1 MHEHLS
7 LIISW
12 SMSQISGLLM
22 SLVILLKWWNTTN
35 QWRIFCRSIF
45 IIHVRGELQICMTC
59 GWSFFWWTGSSL
71 IFCEHLLVHV
81 DEERLLDFLKS
92 LGKLINPT
100 MQWKELAFPCCCLL
114 MILSFWTVSLP
125 RVDNFDG
132 SWMTKNTGRMMANE
146 RTFEGHKPF
155 YWCWSFCSHEWTYA
169 YVI

>member
-1 MHEHLS
+1 MFS
-7 LIISW
+7 GSWIISW
-12 SMSQISGLLM
+12 SMSDFWSADELGNSIKI
-22 SLVILLKWWNTTN
+22 VKY

-45 IIHVRGELQICMTC
+45 ILHVPGELLICMTC
-59 GWSFFWWTGSSL
+59 DWFFLWTSSSI
-71 IFCEHLLVHV
+71 IFCQHFLIHV
-81 DEERLLDFLKS
+81 DDERLLDFLKS

-100 MQWKELAFPCCCLL
+100 MQWKELAFPCCLL